1 MILAY
6 SRETKFFYAYYVV
19 KTLASMAGEGS
30 FHCLALAYV
39 VFLMSP
45 SQTKINSSQGQEEFL
60 KRSSIYFT
68 FLFKQVID
76 SLSTYR
82 QWMLA
87 SEINDDNII
96 LAMAQQFN
104 VWHFDVMSIGR
115 QGSRWE
121 TNIRIWDTC
130 WCWISIIRWWNISS
144 SFPIHCLDISGSIF
158 LSVMVPTSI
167 IVINYTLYLFS
178 NVYNL
183 V

>member
-45 SQTKINSSQGQEEFL
+45 SQTKINSPQGQEEFL
-60 KRSSIYFT
+60 K
-68 FLFKQVID
+68 
-76 SLSTYR
+76 R